1 MKNLEERLF
10 FGSGLWESIMKNALS
25 LRLKIV
31 VSILA
36 IIIVSNLFLVLFLY
50 GKSKSELV
58 SSILKSSGQSA
69 HSTALEIG
77 SINDMEY
84 KMLSSLAGLPV
95 IRDDNV
101 DLKEKWNII
110 NAVVKGND
118 SYIGMAIYDEYGVGW
133 TTTGKYQDLYTRGY
147 LQIALK
153 GKPSILDPAW
163 SPVNGKLSTFYA
175 LPVYDYSE
183 KQIGVVVAV
192 IDSLKLCST
201 VSDVV
206 IGKQSHPYVI
216 NRTTG
221 KYVAHSDI
229 TFLKEGKGLYDDLP
243 PEMESVVE
251 GIKAG
256 NSSSLFCRDNATG
269 KEFCVSYEP
278 VGGNTDWVVVCSA
291 PAEDFL
297 AEIVHLRNL
306 AVLFVIIFTVI
317 SVLIVSSIVMKSLR
331 PVGVLKDSIRTI
343 ASGHADLTR
352 RIDISSNDEIGEVVS
367 GFNEFTAKL
376 QDIVS
381 GVKEAKEE
389 LLVSDASLQEK
400 TDAANSSISH
410 IISNLDAVNGEI
422 SNQAECVDNTVE
434 SVRQI
439 AGTISSLDSLVQIQ
453 ASGTENASAAVEQ
466 MVGNIQSVNNSVERM
481 SELFNRLLEDAQ
493 TGSGKQSDVSSQ
505 ITDIAK
511 QSEMLQ
517 EANAVIASIAEQTN
531 LLAMNAAIEAA
542 HAGDA
547 GKGFSVVADE
557 IRKLSET
564 SSSQSKNIGEQL
576 KLIKDSIQNVVVASD
591 ESNVSFTSVVQD
603 IKETN
608 RLMQEI
614 KNAMAEQQVG
624 SSQISEAV
632 IAMKES
638 AGKVREES
646 VRMSGQ
652 NKSVL
657 DGVQRLKDVTGVMN
671 GKISD
676 MENEIEAVSGS
687 GKDLA
692 EIASVM
698 SSSIQNIG
706 NRIDEFKV

>member
-1 MKNLEERLF
+1 M
-10 FGSGLWESIMKNALS
+10 
-25 LRLKIV
+25 
-31 VSILA
+31 
-36 IIIVSNLFLVLFLY
+36 
-50 GKSKSELV
+50 
-58 SSILKSSGQSA
+58 
-69 HSTALEIG
+69 
-77 SINDMEY
+77 
-84 KMLSSLAGLPV
+84 
-95 IRDDNV
+95 
-101 DLKEKWNII
+101 
-110 NAVVKGND
+110 
-118 SYIGMAIYDEYGVGW
+118 
-133 TTTGKYQDLYTRGY
+133 
-147 LQIALK
+147 
-153 GKPSILDPAW
+153 
-163 SPVNGKLSTFYA
+163 
-175 LPVYDYSE
+175 
-183 KQIGVVVAV
+183 
-192 IDSLKLCST
+192 
-201 VSDVV
+201 
-206 IGKQSHPYVI
+206 
-216 NRTTG
+216 
-221 KYVAHSDI
+221 
-229 TFLKEGKGLYDDLP
+229 
-243 PEMESVVE
+243 
-251 GIKAG
+251 
-256 NSSSLFCRDNATG
+256 
-269 KEFCVSYEP
+269 
-278 VGGNTDWVVVCSA
+278 
-291 PAEDFL
+291 
-297 AEIVHLRNL
+297 
-306 AVLFVIIFTVI
+306 
-317 SVLIVSSIVMKSLR
+317 
-331 PVGVLKDSIRTI
+331 
-343 ASGHADLTR
+343 
-352 RIDISSNDEIGEVVS
+352 
-367 GFNEFTAKL
+367 
-376 QDIVS
+376 
-381 GVKEAKEE
+381 
-389 LLVSDASLQEK
+389 
-400 TDAANSSISH
+400 
-410 IISNLDAVNGEI
+410 NGEI

-591 ESNVSFTSVVQD
+591 ESNVSFISVVQD